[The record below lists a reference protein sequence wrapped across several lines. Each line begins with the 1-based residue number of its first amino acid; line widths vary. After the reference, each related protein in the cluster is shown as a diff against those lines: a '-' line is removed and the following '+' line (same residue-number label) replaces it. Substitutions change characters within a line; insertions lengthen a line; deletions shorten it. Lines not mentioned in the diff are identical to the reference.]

1 MIGYETADRLLCRGT
16 LALLL
21 AAASV
26 SAGAQQPTPDPN
38 TAPAQQPSSTAPAPA
53 GTAPQPTPSIA
64 PTSTPTINQTP
75 PLGQPAGT
83 TPTPSP
89 NLGTPSSSPTAAPLN
104 AMPGAASSQT
114 APTPSTQTTA
124 PGASPTTPPG
134 TTPGTTP
141 SVSGGQAPASTSP
154 GAPSSTSA
162 VAQAAG
168 TAGSAST
175 SIFALT
181 DAMSRANVSNTDYN
195 IALTESGVAIADRAI
210 ARAAVL
216 PTVIYHNQFLYTEG
230 TGHFVASTPG
240 TPTTPRFIA
249 NNAVHEYVSQG
260 VANENIGFA
269 AIANFRRAG
278 ASIAVAN
285 ARLEIAR
292 RGLVVTVA
300 TDYFTLLATDKKV
313 LVAQHAQDEADS
325 FVKLTQQL
333 EGAGEVARADVIK
346 AQLQQQQRQRNR
358 IDAQLANEKARLDL
372 GVLLFPDPRT
382 AYTLAESQNTP
393 LPHLPTY
400 EEVQAAA
407 AKDNPELRAATAA
420 LRIAQLDVTA
430 ARAAYL
436 PDLGLNYTYGIDA
449 AQFAIHA
456 PDGTRN
462 LGYSAFA
469 TLDIPV
475 FDWFATAAKVKQST
489 LRRKQAQLELTFA
502 QRRAIAQLEEFYH
515 EAQGA
520 QNELQLLDQSVATAA
535 ESLRLTYLR
544 YRAGEATVL
553 EVVDAQ
559 NSASDSEAARADG
572 IVRYRVAL
580 ANLQTLTG
588 TLPQ

>member
-1 MIGYETADRLLCRGT
+1 MICYETDRMLYRG
-16 LALLL
+16 LIALLL
-21 AAASV
+21 AGVSA
-26 SAGAQQPTPDPN
+26 SAGAQ
-38 TAPAQQPSSTAPAPA
+38 
-53 GTAPQPTPSIA
+53 
-64 PTSTPTINQTP
+64 
-75 PLGQPAGT
+75 
-83 TPTPSP
+83 
-89 NLGTPSSSPTAAPLN
+89 
-104 AMPGAASSQT
+104 
-114 APTPSTQTTA
+114 APTPNPNAPSQPPSSTA

-154 GAPSSTSA
+154 GSPTSTSA

-168 TAGSAST
+168 ATGSVPT
-175 SIFALT
+175 SIFALS
-181 DAMSRANVSNTDYN
+181 DAMSRANVSNSDYN
-195 IALTESGVAIADRAI
+195 AALTESGVAIADQAI

-216 PTVIYHNQFLYTEG
+216 PNVVYHNQYLYTQG
-230 TGHFVASTPG
+230 TGHFFASTTG
-240 TPTTPRFIA
+240 TPAPPRFIA

-260 VANENIGFA
+260 VANENIGVA
-269 AIANFRRAG
+269 AVANLRHAT
-278 ASIAVAN
+278 AAVAVAN
-285 ARLEIAR
+285 AKLEIAR

-300 TDYFTLLATDKKV
+300 TYYFTLLATDKKL
-313 LVAQHAQDEADS
+313 LVAQHAENEADS
-325 FVKLTQQL
+325 FVDLTRRL
-333 EGAGEVARADVIK
+333 EGAGEVAHADVIK
-346 AQLQQQQRQRNR
+346 AQLQQQQRQRNH
-358 IDAQLANEKARLDL
+358 IDAQLADEKARLDL

-382 AYTLAESQNTP
+382 TYSLAESQNTA
-393 LPHLPTY
+393 LPVLPPY

-407 AKDNPELRAATAA
+407 AKGNPELRAAAAA
-420 LRIAQLDVTA
+420 LNAARLDVTA

-489 LRRKQAQLELTFA
+489 LRRKQAQLELTIA
-502 QRRAIAQLEEFYH
+502 QRRAIAQLDEIYH
-515 EAQGA
+515 EAEGA
-520 QNELQLLDQSVATAA
+520 RNELQLFDESVATAG

-544 YRAGEATVL
+544 YRAGEATAL

-559 NSASDSEAARADG
+559 NSASDAESAQADG

-588 TLPQ
+588 TMPQ